1 MNVMRSLWVLAVLP
15 LFLVSC
21 AGSLPVGNEP
31 TPSVAATVGG
41 QGDGSDIASGAAPGV
56 ASEPARP
63 ILEILDPRAGQTIR
77 LPAEIRYRV
86 VGIDLPSGARLRI
99 IVENLPTFDIPV
111 SAESGTVVL
120 ADDKAAFLPGFRDVT
135 FELITAEGT
144 RLAPPV
150 TVDDLTIEGRR
161 GG

>member
-1 MNVMRSLWVLAVLP
+1 MRGRNREGPGAVLATVNVTRSLLVLAVLP

-21 AGSLPVGNEP
+21 AGSLLVGNEP
-31 TPSVAATVGG
+31 TPPIAATVGG
-41 QGDGSDIASGAAPGV
+41 QG
-56 ASEPARP
+56 

-86 VGIDLPSGARLRI
+86 AGIDLPSGARLRI

-111 SAESGTVVL
+111 SAESGTLVL

-135 FELITAEGT
+135 FELVTAEGT

-150 TVDDLTIEGRR
+150 TVEDLTIEGRR